1 MHFFGKCCF
10 IDMVGINVAG
20 FFGVGLARMGVGTG
34 FRAGR
39 VSVRVVAI
47 VGAFVGI
54 RVGGIGVGGI

>member
-1 MHFFGKCCF
+1 
-10 IDMVGINVAG
+10 MVGINVAG

-39 VSVRVVAI
+39 VSVRVGAI

-54 RVGGIGVGGI
+54 SVGGIGVGGI